1 MTEYYP
7 LVKFVTVIL
16 LGVITSLDIKN
27 NLRVPIV
34 NLSAFLPN
42 NVNETVIYPPAYP
55 SAHEKIK

>member
-16 LGVITSLDIKN
+16 LGVITSFAIKN

-34 NLSAFLPN
+34 NLSAFLPSI
-42 NVNETVIYPPAYP
+42 VNETVI
-55 SAHEKIK
+55 